1 MLTAKP
7 SNNFHLL
14 QGEIEPR
21 DIFISGIGEASV
33 LRACPLN
40 SLSGTEGGTP
50 VEPIRSL
57 AVFAMFHLFDA
68 RTVAGALLVI
78 SSADLGDHLCQNTNS
93 NSISKQEIYD
103 GAKGD
108 YRSDS

>member
-7 SNNFHLL
+7 SHIFHLL

-21 DIFISGIGEASV
+21 DIFISGIGEAPV
-33 LRACPLN
+33 FRACPLH

-57 AVFAMFHLFDA
+57 AVFAMFHFFDA
-68 RTVAGALLVI
+68 RTVTGAVLVGL
-78 SSADLGDHLCQNTNS
+78 SADLGDHLCQTTNS
-93 NSISKQEIYD
+93 NSTSKQEIYA
-103 GAKGD
+103 GQRGIIVATH
-108 YRSDS
+108 